1 MSSAF
6 TEPSNFK
13 SLEDR
18 TPERRATSPP
28 RCMRELD
35 KHVNTQRKVLS
46 DEQGDQAVKDLVD
59 TSYMQLTY
67 PRTMKLQVDPP
78 LNGQTYALYSF
89 IPSRDAKPDLQGCF
103 GVLKLRGCFPTE
115 SEADHWSEN
124 LIRGY
129 DSYAK
134 IDECWVGR
142 PVPLM
147 VDNEIYRSSTR
158 EIDIRR
164 KVDEIQREE
173 LKTRREEEKREQ
185 EDIQRRHRELMRD
198 VGEDRKETPDDLEL
212 YVQLKV
218 KHAHAKF
225 TKDELV
231 KRLTDYDSNI
241 SRVAKEIKE
250 LDKKDSTFK
259 EQYMAR
265 YTAALEASGIPLH
278 NAPLIKY
285 MNQE

>member
-1 MSSAF
+1 MTTVF

-13 SLEDR
+13 SLQDSE
-18 TPERRATSPP
+18 PERRATSPP
-28 RCMRELD
+28 RCMRELE
-35 KHVNTQRKVLS
+35 KHVDTQRQTLS
-46 DEQGDQAVKDLVD
+46 EEQGDQATEDLVD
-59 TSYMQLTY
+59 KNYMQLTY
-67 PRTMKLQVDPP
+67 PKTMKLQVDPP

-89 IPSRDAKPDLQGCF
+89 IPSKDAKPDLQGCF
-103 GVLKLRGCFPTE
+103 GVLKIRGCFPTE
-115 SEADHWSEN
+115 SEADHWSEH

-129 DSYAK
+129 DSFAK

-147 VDNEIYRSSTR
+147 VNNEIYRSSTR

-164 KVDEIQREE
+164 KVDEVQREE
-173 LKTRREEEKREQ
+173 LKTRRDEEKREQ

-198 VGEDRKETPDDLEL
+198 VNEDRKETPDDLEL
-212 YVQLKV
+212 YVQLRV
-218 KHAHAKF
+218 KYAHAKF

-231 KRLTDYDSNI
+231 KRLTDYDGNI
-241 SRVAKEIKE
+241 ARVEKEIKD
-250 LDKKDSTFK
+250 LDKKDPKFK

-265 YTAALEASGIPLH
+265 YVQALEASGIPLH
-278 NAPLIKY
+278 SAPLIKY

>member
-1 MSSAF
+1 MTSSF
-6 TEPSNFK
+6 TEPSQFK

-18 TPERRATSPP
+18 VPERRATSPP
-28 RCMRELD
+28 RCMRELE
-35 KHVNTQRKVLS
+35 KHVDTQRKALS
-46 DEQGDQAVKDLVD
+46 DEQSEVAISELVNKEYVKLEF
-59 TSYMQLTY
+59 

-78 LNGQTYALYSF
+78 VNAQTYALYSF
-89 IPSRDAKPDLQGCF
+89 IPSKNAKPDLQGCF
-103 GVLKLRGCFPTE
+103 GVLKFRGGFPNE
-115 SEADHWSEN
+115 AEADHWAEH

-129 DSYAK
+129 DSFAK
-134 IDECWVGR
+134 IDYCWVGR

-147 VDNEIYRSSTR
+147 VDNEIYRASTR

-164 KVDEIQREE
+164 KVDEVQREE

-185 EDIQRRHRELMRD
+185 DDIQRRHRELMRD

-218 KHAHAKF
+218 KYAHAKF
-225 TKDELV
+225 TKEELA
-231 KRLTDYDSNI
+231 KRLVDYDANI
-241 SRVAKEIKE
+241 ERVEKEIRE
-250 LDKKDSTFK
+250 MDKKDKTFK

-265 YTAALEASGIPLH
+265 YIAALEASGIPVH

-285 MNQE
+285 MS

>member
-1 MSSAF
+1 MSFPF
-6 TEPSNFK
+6 TEPSQFK
-13 SLEDR
+13 SLEDSV
-18 TPERRATSPP
+18 PERRATSPP
-28 RCMRELD
+28 RCMRELE
-35 KHVNTQRKVLS
+35 KHVDTHRQNLS
-46 DEQGDQAVKDLVD
+46 DEQGTAAVRELVNKDYTKLNF
-59 TSYMQLTY
+59 

-89 IPSRDAKPDLQGCF
+89 IPSKDARPDLQGCF

-115 SEADHWSEN
+115 SEADHWSEH

-158 EIDIRR
+158 EVDIRR
-164 KVDEIQREE
+164 KVDEVQREE

-185 EDIQRRHRELMRD
+185 EDIQRRHRDLMRD

-212 YVQLKV
+212 YVQLRV
-218 KHAHAKF
+218 KFAHARF
-225 TKDELV
+225 TKDELL

-241 SRVAKEIKE
+241 ARVEKEIAD
-250 LDKKDSTFK
+250 LDKKEPTFK

-265 YTAALEASGIPLH
+265 YTSALEAAGIPLH
-278 NAPLIKY
+278 SAPLIKY
-285 MNQE
+285 MS